1 MRKLQLLE
9 FAALLLVCCAMLG
22 CEKQNVEPEPEIV
35 TKIYGT
41 VFDYETGN
49 PLQGAQIQFGRYHE
63 SYYGHEFYRISSS
76 VSGSDGFYELIFG
89 ELPQSSSYDIYQI
102 RVDYSD
108 WYTKIVSLD
117 VVEGNSYR
125 IDINY

>member
-1 MRKLQLLE
+1 
-9 FAALLLVCCAMLG
+9 MLG
-22 CEKQNVEPEPEIV
+22 CEKQNVEPDPEIV

-41 VFDYETGN
+41 VFDYETGS
-49 PLQGAQIQFGRYHE
+49 PLQGAQIQFGRYHD
-63 SYYGHEFYRISSS
+63 SYYSHEFYRISSS

-89 ELPQSSSYDIYQI
+89 ELPQSNSYDIYQI

-108 WYTKIVSLD
+108 WNTKIVPLD
-117 VVEGNSYR
+117 VVEGNSYH